1 MKSVN
6 KIFHDTFLRIKAR
19 FQLVKE
25 IQDEYSENVD
35 EIREKNYSDDRV
47 KLIVQNISDMVT
59 LVNKQGIIVYNNNA
73 VTRIL
78 GYEPEELN
86 GKSMLEL
93 VHPDDQERVGNRF
106 TEVLQ
111 KEGIGEL
118 IEFRFL
124 SKFGN
129 YLLIESV
136 GNIQLNNPAFHAV
149 ILISRDITEKRK
161 IEDSIKASE
170 ERFRSLIHHIS
181 DIITI
186 VSVKGE
192 IIYQSASARQL
203 MGYEENEL
211 RKRNFAEIVH
221 PEDFPALMQSFQK
234 LIEKG
239 GVSELAEFRL
249 LDKNGNYFYI
259 EAQAT
264 NQLNNPYIKGIV
276 VNSRDISIRKKAE
289 EERKILIQELTKN
302 NSDLKQ
308 FSYIV
313 SHNLRAPLTN
323 LTSMIKLLD
332 FSTVSTDR
340 SLKLL
345 NGFKSTTLHLNDTLN
360 DLIEILVIKDNTNI
374 HTENIYFEKALNKII
389 KSIKIL
395 FAETNTVI
403 SSDFSSAQFVKFNEP
418 YLESIFQN
426 LITNSI
432 RYRSSDRNPEILIH
446 TEIQGD
452 YTILTYTDNGIGF
465 DINQVKDKIFGLHQ
479 KFHHHPE
486 SRGIGLYLIH
496 AQITSLG
503 GTISVDSEIDKG
515 TTFKVSFKN

>member
-6 KIFHDTFLRIKAR
+6 KIINDSLLRIKAR

-25 IQDEYSENVD
+25 IQEEYAENVD
-35 EIREKNYSDDRV
+35 EIREKTYSDDRV

-59 LVNKQGIIVYNNNA
+59 LVNKQGFIVYNNNA

-78 GYEPEELN
+78 GYNPEELN
-86 GKSMLEL
+86 GKGILEL
-93 VHPDDQERVGNRF
+93 VHPDDQVRVGNRF
-106 TEVLQ
+106 TEVLN

-124 SKFGN
+124 SKSGK

-136 GNIQLNNPAFHAV
+136 GNIQLNNPVFHAV

-161 IEDSIKASE
+161 IEETIKASE
-170 ERFRSLIHHIS
+170 EKFRSLIHHIS

-186 VSVKGE
+186 VSVTGE

-211 RKRNFAEIVH
+211 RKRNFSEIVH
-221 PEDFPALMQSFQK
+221 PDDYPSLMLSFQR
-234 LIEKG
+234 LIETG
-239 GVSELAEFRL
+239 GVSELTEFRL
-249 LDKNGNYFYI
+249 LDKSGNYFYI

-264 NQLNNPYIKGIV
+264 NQLSNPYIQGIV

-289 EERKILIQELTKN
+289 EERKILIHELTKN
-302 NSDLKQ
+302 NADLKQ

-323 LTSMIKLLD
+323 LTSMINLLD
-332 FSTVSTDR
+332 FNTVSTER

-345 NGFKSTTLHLNDTLN
+345 NGFKSTTLHLNETLN
-360 DLIEILVIKDNTNI
+360 DLIEILVVKDNTNI
-374 HTENIYFEKALNKII
+374 KTELISFENSLNKII
-389 KSIKIL
+389 KSIKSL
-395 FAETNTVI
+395 FTETNTNI
-403 SSDFSSAQFVKFNEP
+403 SSDFTSAGYVKFNEP

-432 RYRSSDRNPEILIH
+432 RYRSKERISEISIK
-446 TEIQGD
+446 TEIQGNE
-452 YTILTYTDNGIGF
+452 TILFYSDNGIGF
-465 DINQVKDKIFGLHQ
+465 DSNQVKDKIFGLHQ

-503 GTISVDSEIDKG
+503 GKISVDSKVDIG
-515 TTFKVSFKN
+515 TIFKISFKN